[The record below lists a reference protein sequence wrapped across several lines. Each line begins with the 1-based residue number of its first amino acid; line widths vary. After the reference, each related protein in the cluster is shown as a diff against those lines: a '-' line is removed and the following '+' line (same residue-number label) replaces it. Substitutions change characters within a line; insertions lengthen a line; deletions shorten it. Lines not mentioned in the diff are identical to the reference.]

1 MSGWVL
7 VSTGLMKPTIKI
19 LSIVEA
25 TTINAVAKNVL
36 GFHRSARELNQASD
50 FPAIEGRVVTFERQR
65 DDAKPPNEFVTVM
78 RELGFEIDV
87 IPERRRFDLSVLPA
101 LRKAVEQYNPDVV
114 VTNSVKSHFLL
125 WRSHLSRKFPWI
137 AFHHGYT
144 TTDRKMRLYNRID
157 RWSLPAADR
166 LITVCHAFAREL
178 ASSTGVPL
186 ENISVLHNS
195 IRPQPP
201 ASEAD
206 AQSIRSKLGIA
217 DNERV
222 ILSVG
227 RLSKEKA
234 HIDLLAA
241 FKRLR
246 ETNPEINCKLIIAG
260 DGPERARLEAAAESF
275 GLKER
280 IVFTGQ
286 VRNVQTFYAAA
297 DVFALP
303 SHSEGSPNVLLEA
316 MAAQLPIVATA
327 VGGVPEIVEDNVSAL
342 LVPSNDSPALAVT
355 ISRLLT
361 DSELAR
367 RLTTNASAL
376 VITKHSPEQYV
387 RSLVEIY
394 QAVIDQ
400 RIPKNSLSGA

>member
-1 MSGWVL
+1 
-7 VSTGLMKPTIKI
+7 MKPTIKI

-36 GFHRSARELNQASD
+36 EFHRSAREINQASD
-50 FPAIEGRVVTFERQR
+50 FPAIEGRLVTFGRR
-65 DDAKPPNEFVTVM
+65 PDDAQSPNEFVTSTH
-78 RELGFEIDV
+78 ELGFEIDV

-101 LRKAVEQYNPDVV
+101 LRNAVEQHNPNVV
-114 VTNSVKSHFLL
+114 ITHSVKSHFLL

-157 RWSLPAADR
+157 RWSLPVADR
-166 LITVCHAFAREL
+166 LVTVCYAFAREL
-178 ASSTGVPL
+178 ARSTGVPL
-186 ENISVLHNS
+186 EKISVQHNS

-201 ASEAD
+201 ATEEDVQAL
-206 AQSIRSKLGIA
+206 RSKLGIA

-260 DGPERARLEAAAESF
+260 DGPE
-275 GLKER
+275 
-280 IVFTGQ
+280 
-286 VRNVQTFYAAA
+286 
-297 DVFALP
+297 
-303 SHSEGSPNVLLEA
+303 
-316 MAAQLPIVATA
+316 
-327 VGGVPEIVEDNVSAL
+327 
-342 LVPSNDSPALAVT
+342 
-355 ISRLLT
+355 
-361 DSELAR
+361 
-367 RLTTNASAL
+367 
-376 VITKHSPEQYV
+376 
-387 RSLVEIY
+387 
-394 QAVIDQ
+394 
-400 RIPKNSLSGA
+400 

>member
-1 MSGWVL
+1 MPS
-7 VSTGLMKPTIKI
+7 TIKI

-25 TTINAVAKNVL
+25 TTINAIAKSVL
-36 GFHRSARELNQASD
+36 EFHRSARELNQASD

-65 DDAKPPNEFVTVM
+65 DNAQPPNEFTAAT
-78 RELGFEIDV
+78 RELGLEIDA
-87 IPERRRFDLSVLPA
+87 IPERRRFDLKVIPA
-101 LRKAVEQYNPDVV
+101 LRNAVEQYNPNIV
-114 VTNSVKSHFLL
+114 VTHSVKSHFLL
-125 WRSHLSRKFPWI
+125 WRSHLSQKFPWV

-166 LITVCHAFAREL
+166 LVTVCRAFAREL

-186 ENISVLHNS
+186 ENISVQHNS
-195 IRPQPP
+195 IRPRPR
-201 ASEAD
+201 ASAEDTKAL
-206 AQSIRSKLGIA
+206 RTKLGIA
-217 DNERV
+217 SDQR
-222 ILSVG
+222 ILLCVG

-241 FKRLR
+241 FKRLL
-246 ETNPEINCKLIIAG
+246 ETSPKMNCMLIIAG
-260 DGPERARLEAAAESF
+260 DGPERGRLEAAAESF
-275 GLKER
+275 GLKESV
-280 IVFTGQ
+280 ILAGQ
-286 VRNVQTFYAAA
+286 VRNVQTLYAAS

-316 MAAQLPIVATA
+316 MAANLPIVATD
-327 VGGVPEIVEDNVSAL
+327 VGGVPEIAENNESAL
-342 LVPSNDSPALAVT
+342 LVPAHDSPALAAA
-355 ISRLLT
+355 IAHLLT

-394 QAVIDQ
+394 CNAIDQ
-400 RIPKNSLSGA
+400 RTAKKPFSPVVSATSALG